1 MARWRVQRHERTEYR
16 SAEAIVQR
24 GAECR
29 QGTEYLTVGGA
40 ESQALSA
47 HATYQNV
54 SFVDCNLLV
63 EVSCVVTQINKNSI
77 RPESVLTHRRR
88 PSKRAGQ

>member
-1 MARWRVQRHERTEYR
+1 M
-16 SAEAIVQR
+16 S
-24 GAECR
+24 ECR
-29 QGTEYLTVGGA
+29 VQGTEYLTVGGA
-40 ESQALSA
+40 ELQALSA

-77 RPESVLTHRRR
+77 RPES
-88 PSKRAGQ
+88 

>member
-1 MARWRVQRHERTEYR
+1 VSECRGCSAARCRVQ
-16 SAEAIVQR
+16 SAE
-24 GAECR
+24 

-77 RPESVLTHRRR
+77 RPES
-88 PSKRAGQ
+88 